1 MVNVFKQLIVSE
13 VSAEDQLIHW
23 KHDTRGIFNCFKDF

>member
-1 MVNVFKQLIVSE
+1 MVNVFNELIVSE

-23 KHDTRGIFNCFKDF
+23 KHDTRGVFNCFKDF